1 MTYYVVAPDGQKYG
15 PGDVVTLNQ
24 WAQQGR
30 VLPTTVLEDASTG
43 ARFAASQVPGM
54 TFAPAPANDFAQ
66 PPSYQQYPRMG
77 YGVSDNGDS
86 DYQKALIFGILG
98 LLCCPLI
105 FSSIGIYFASLGV
118 IAAALVY
125 EHLEARRGD
134 VASVNRAFFQANA
147 VVGAAFVAGT
157 FFDHFA
163 IA

>member
-54 TFAPAPANDFAQ
+54 TFAPAPTNDFAQ

-105 FSSIGIYFASLGV
+105 FSSIGIYFASLAQRKGHPKGQTIMTFCIASLV
-118 IAAALVY
+118 IGFVLGAIL
-125 EHLEARRGD
+125 
-134 VASVNRAFFQANA
+134 NT
-147 VVGAAFVAGT
+147 VVSGFSRL
-157 FFDHFA
+157 
-163 IA
+163 